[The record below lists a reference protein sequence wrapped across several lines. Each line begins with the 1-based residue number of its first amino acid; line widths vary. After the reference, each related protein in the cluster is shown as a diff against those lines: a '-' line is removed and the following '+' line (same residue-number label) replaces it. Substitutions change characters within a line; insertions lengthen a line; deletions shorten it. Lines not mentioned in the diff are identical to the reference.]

1 MYDDKE
7 LNIRL
12 LDNLD
17 DNIDIEFNVIVQ
29 GNKGKS

>member
-29 GNKGKS
+29 GNKGK